1 MRGKGLLLAMEL
13 VKDRTTK
20 EPVDAA
26 KIAAVVEFC
35 RDNGLLIGRGGGG
48 RRYGN
53 TVTLSPPLVITRA
66 ECDRIVETL
75 DRALMTLDLG

>member
-1 MRGKGLLLAMEL
+1 
-13 VKDRTTK
+13 VQDRATK

-35 RDNGLLIGRGGGG
+35 RDHGLLVGRGGGG

-66 ECDRIVETL
+66 ECDRIVETF
-75 DRALMTLDLG
+75 DRALTSIDFG